1 MKATARVIILKPHP
15 MGWLYLIVIC
25 ILAIPLFG
33 LGLVAG
39 YFLWKHIRS
48 ISYQLSDRGIDTR
61 IGDRTTS
68 ISWDSVTD
76 AVAVSRAGRLG
87 HVIIRTEGAE
97 IRLLFT
103 DVVLPG
109 GINGHELASHARNLR
124 PGLPILLITGYA
136 SAAPAP
142 DTVAA
147 DIPVL
152 RKPFDQAALAA
163 ALNELDPPEE
173 TR

>member
-1 MKATARVIILKPHP
+1 MKATTRMIILKPHP

-97 IRLLFT
+97 IRLLFLE
-103 DVVLPG
+103 DAFG
-109 GINGHELASHARNLR
+109 LAETIRAMLQNRKSTQDNIFIPRESEVSMANDRLNDLTALWQQ
-124 PGLPILLITGYA
+124 GLISEEDYQA
-136 SAAPAP
+136 E
-142 DTVAA
+142 
-147 DIPVL
+147 
-152 RKPFDQAALAA
+152 RKHF
-163 ALNELDPPEE
+163 
-173 TR
+173 T

>member
-1 MKATARVIILKPHP
+1 MIILKPHP

-97 IRLLFT
+97 IRLLFLE
-103 DVVLPG
+103 DAFG
-109 GINGHELASHARNLR
+109 LAETIRAMLQNRKSTQDNIFIPRESEVSMANDRLNDLTALWQQ
-124 PGLPILLITGYA
+124 GLISEEDYQA
-136 SAAPAP
+136 E
-142 DTVAA
+142 
-147 DIPVL
+147 
-152 RKPFDQAALAA
+152 RKHF
-163 ALNELDPPEE
+163 
-173 TR
+173 T

>member
-48 ISYQLSDRGIDTR
+48 ISYHLTDGGIDVR

-68 ISWDSVTD
+68 VSWDSVTD
-76 AVAVSRAGRLG
+76 AIAVSRAGRLG
-87 HVIIRTEGAE
+87 HVILRSDGAD
-97 IRLLFT
+97 IRLLFLE
-103 DVVLPG
+103 DAFG
-109 GINGHELASHARNLR
+109 LAETIRAMLQARNSTREDVFIPRESEVSMANDRLNDLTALWQQ
-124 PGLPILLITGYA
+124 GLISEEDYQA
-136 SAAPAP
+136 E
-142 DTVAA
+142 
-147 DIPVL
+147 
-152 RKPFDQAALAA
+152 RKHF
-163 ALNELDPPEE
+163 
-173 TR
+173 T

>member
-87 HVIIRTEGAE
+87 HVIIRTEGAD
-97 IRLLFT
+97 IRLLFLE
-103 DVVLPG
+103 DAFG
-109 GINGHELASHARNLR
+109 LAETIRAMLQNRKSTQDNIFIPRESEVSMANDRLNDLTALWQQ
-124 PGLPILLITGYA
+124 GLISEEDYQA
-136 SAAPAP
+136 E
-142 DTVAA
+142 
-147 DIPVL
+147 
-152 RKPFDQAALAA
+152 RKHF
-163 ALNELDPPEE
+163 
-173 TR
+173 T

>member
-61 IGDRTTS
+61 IGNRTTS

-87 HVIIRTEGAE
+87 HVIIRTEGAD
-97 IRLLFT
+97 IRLLFLE
-103 DVVLPG
+103 DAFG
-109 GINGHELASHARNLR
+109 LAETIRAMLQNRKSTQDNIFIPRESEVSMANDRLNDLTALWQQ
-124 PGLPILLITGYA
+124 GLISEEDYQA
-136 SAAPAP
+136 E
-142 DTVAA
+142 
-147 DIPVL
+147 
-152 RKPFDQAALAA
+152 RKHF
-163 ALNELDPPEE
+163 
-173 TR
+173 T